1 MTRLLISWHLTHG
14 SPGRVVLCALAIGL
28 AFFLFVL
35 TDAIGTRLEHGE
47 IGVGDER
54 LMVVHKYALSESL
67 PLSYLDRIAAV
78 PGVTMVA
85 PRQSF
90 GGWFRDPANSFA
102 QHLVDPRRDLALH
115 PEYTMP
121 DDQRAAFLAGGKGVL
136 IGRNLAQRFDW
147 KIGDNISLGS
157 IWLSNSAPGTLALTV
172 VGIFDAAGSGGDEQ
186 ASTDHMLIDRGYFAE
201 AAPYARTLVGWYV
214 VGRTPGSDPDQV
226 AAAIDALFENSRAP
240 TSSSTERALSQRMAQ
255 QLGDVTR
262 IGLATSFASFLS
274 LMFAIALYF
283 WQNMTERAEHIGVLR
298 AMGFTDLPLFGF
310 LLTGSLLLC
319 VGAALAGCFI
329 AAFCLP
335 AVAAELNNVL
345 PGIQLAPRTWYRAT
359 GMMLLLG
366 VFGALL
372 ALLRMRH
379 NNPSRVGPEVA

>member
-1 MTRLLISWHLTHG
+1 MTRLLISWHLAHG
-14 SPGRVVLCALAIGL
+14 SPGRVVLCAVAIVL

-67 PLSYLDRIAAV
+67 PISYMDRIAGV
-78 PGVTMVA
+78 PGVTAVA

-90 GGWFRDPANSFA
+90 GGWFRDQSTTFT
-102 QHLVDPRRDLALH
+102 QHIVDPRRDLALH
-115 PEYTMP
+115 PEYDMP
-121 DDQRAAFLAGGKGVL
+121 TDQRAAFLAGGKGVL
-136 IGRNLAQRFDW
+136 IGRGLAARFGW

-157 IWLSNSAPGTLALTV
+157 VWLSNGASATLPLTV
-172 VGIFDAAGSGGDEQ
+172 VGIFDAGVGRDATN
-186 ASTDHMLIDRGYFAE
+186 TDLMLIDRGYFVE
-201 AAPYARTLVGWYV
+201 SVPYARSLVGWYV
-214 VGRTPGSDPDQV
+214 VGRAPGSDPGQV

-240 TSSSTERALSQRMAQ
+240 TTSSTERALSQRMAQ

-274 LMFAIALYF
+274 LLFAIALYF
-283 WQNMTERAEHIGVLR
+283 WQNMTERAEHIGALR

-310 LLTGSLLLC
+310 LLAGSLMLC
-319 VGAALAGCFI
+319 VSAALTGCVL
-329 AAFCLP
+329 AALCLP
-335 AVAAELNNVL
+335 AVAAELHQVL
-345 PGIQLAPRTWYRAT
+345 PGIELATRTWYRAI

-366 VFGALL
+366 VFGAGL
-372 ALLRMRH
+372 AGLRMRH
-379 NNPSRVGPEVA
+379 NKATRIGLEAA